1 MDAVR
6 LVERLL
12 KRAAAVRFADG
23 AEHGIGNRVRVH
35 DHAAVHVARRAAD
48 GLHQRRFAAQKAL
61 LVRVQ
66 NGDQLHLRQIQT
78 LAQKVYA
85 HQHVVFAQPQRT
97 QKPDALQRLHVRV
110 QIFHAH
116 VHLAQ
121 VIRKALR
128 HALGERG
135 HQRAAAALGHP
146 AHLAQQVVH
155 LPLGGTHD
163 DLRVEKARGADD
175 LLHHVFGARK
185 LVGPRR
191 GGHINRLPDALLK
204 FKELQR
210 AVVKRARQA
219 EAVIHQRALARVV
232 AVVHGANL
240 RHGDVRLVDEHQKVL
255 REIVQQ
261 RERRVA
267 GPAAVEVARIV
278 FDAGAIADFAHH
290 LNIVA
295 RALLQP
301 LRLHQTVARAQ
312 RLHLLVQVALD
323 VLKAGVHLL
332 ARGHI
337 VRRGIQNHVA

>member
-1 MDAVR
+1 MQVLYLDA
-6 LVERLL
+6 
-12 KRAAAVRFADG
+12 
-23 AEHGIGNRVRVH
+23 
-35 DHAAVHVARRAAD
+35 
-48 GLHQRRFAAQKAL
+48 
-61 LVRVQ
+61 
-66 NGDQLHLRQIQT
+66 
-78 LAQKVYA
+78 
-85 HQHVVFAQPQRT
+85 VFAQI
-97 QKPDALQRLHVRV
+97 VRN
-110 QIFHAH
+110 F
-116 VHLAQ
+116 LA
-121 VIRKALR
+121 
-128 HALGERG
+128 HALCEGCDEN
-135 HQRAAAALGHP
+135 ALAALGSSLDFGG
-146 AHLAQQVVH
+146 AVLH
-155 LPLGGTHD
+155 LPLNRADNHFG
-163 DLRVEKARGADD
+163 VEQPRRAVD
-175 LLHHVFGARK
+175 LLYDGVAYGK
-185 LVGPRR
+185 LE
-191 GGHINRLPDALLK
+191 GGGGCGDENRLPDALLK
-204 FKELQR
+204 FNELQR

-255 REIVQQ
+255 REVVQQ